1 MKLRNKGDEAF
12 RHSDYGDVITIARTI
27 IKDGPAPY
35 KIRNEKG
42 KVVSSKK
49 EDIVAICDHF
59 QLEVDNPMAIL
70 TQDTARKFLAD
81 SSAKE
86 KYKFFLKGTQL
97 DRLTENNAELESKI
111 EYIENVLGRKSE
123 QLPELEAEVES
134 LEKRKEEIEQ
144 NRNLETLVNDLQA
157 ELIWSKVAALEEKR
171 DSEIE
176 RARQSGEKLRR
187 MRLVNTET
195 EKQIEEGK
203 SIVAALE
210 KRFIIAKEDLAPLE
224 AASNELR
231 LKITGAKNKQRQY
244 YNEKTDAQESIKV
257 IESKITETRAK
268 IDADNRKSQ
277 NDTK

>member
-97 DRLTENNAELESKI
+97 DRLTENNGAI
-111 EYIENVLGRKSE
+111 HI
-123 QLPELEAEVES
+123 
-134 LEKRKEEIEQ
+134 
-144 NRNLETLVNDLQA
+144 TFT
-157 ELIWSKVAALEEKR
+157 
-171 DSEIE
+171 DSE
-176 RARQSGEKLRR
+176 L
-187 MRLVNTET
+187 TELT
-195 EKQIEEGK
+195 
-203 SIVAALE
+203 
-210 KRFIIAKEDLAPLE
+210 
-224 AASNELR
+224 AASEEVKVMGTR
-231 LKITGAKNKQRQY
+231 YTEPMEKSTGL
-244 YNEKTDAQESIKV
+244 
-257 IESKITETRAK
+257 
-268 IDADNRKSQ
+268 
-277 NDTK
+277 